1 MTEKPAVKAFLFD
14 LTGTLYDI
22 DSDLEAHR
30 QVAHWLIAKYDLD
43 VTPASL
49 HQTAN
54 RLIATYVKRL
64 SKGQYLSG
72 RELMESLWHRLCTVF
87 KVPASGLN
95 DFIEKTREFHR
106 RFAQEVKGATTLLKE
121 LKGMGFSLGLVS
133 QIDSELM
140 DVIVDELGF
149 REYMDVIASAEEV
162 GKARPSPAVISYAIE
177 AMGVTAAE
185 TIMVGDDMVCDI
197 EPARKL
203 GMTTILLAP
212 RGTVGAVKADH
223 RIDTL
228 EQVLAIAKEARE

>member
-1 MTEKPAVKAFLFD
+1 MKAFLFD

-30 QVAHWLIAKYDLD
+30 QVAHWLIARYELD

-64 SKGQYLSG
+64 TKGEYLTG
-72 RELMESLWHRLCTVF
+72 RQLMESLWRRLCTVF
-87 KVPASGLN
+87 KLPANGLD

-106 RFAQEVKGATTLLKE
+106 RYAREVKGATELLKE
-121 LKGMGFSLGLVS
+121 LKAMGFSLGLVS

-140 DVIVDELGF
+140 DVIVKELGF
-149 REYMDVIASAEEV
+149 DELMDVICSAEEV
-162 GKARPSPAVISYAIE
+162 GKARPDPAVIAYAVE
-177 AMGVTAAE
+177 KLGCSFEE
-185 TIMVGDDMVCDI
+185 TVMVGDDIVCDVT
-197 EPARKL
+197 PAKSL
-203 GMTTILLAP
+203 GLTTILLAP
-212 RGTVGAVKADH
+212 QGTVGAVKADY

-228 EQVLAIAKEARE
+228 ADVSEYAKGLGEDV

>member
-1 MTEKPAVKAFLFD
+1 MTEKRAVKAFLFD

-30 QVAHWLIAKYDLD
+30 QVAHWLIARYDLD

-64 SKGQYLSG
+64 TKGQYLSG
-72 RELMESLWHRLCTVF
+72 RELMESLWRRLCTVF
-87 KVPASGLN
+87 KLPSTGLN
-95 DFIEKTREFHR
+95 EFIDKTREFHR
-106 RFAQEVKGATTLLKE
+106 RFAQEVPGATNTLKE
-121 LKGMGFSLGLVS
+121 LKAAGFSLGLVS

-140 DVIVDELGF
+140 DVIVDELDF
-149 REYMDVIASAEEV
+149 KEYMDVVASAEEV
-162 GKARPSPAVISYAIE
+162 GKARPDPAVISYAVE
-177 AMGVTAAE
+177 KMGVKAE
-185 TIMVGDDMVCDI
+185 ETVMVGDDIVSDI

-203 GMTTILLAP
+203 GLTTILLAP
-212 RGTVGAVKADH
+212 QGTVGAVKADH

-228 EQVLAIAKEARE
+228 EQVLTFAKER